1 MIISNVLCIVF
12 EIIVNR
18 NQLLEG
24 CVSRMMEKW
33 WCLHPLW
40 RGSMWTGYSSTERTS
55 GGGQL
60 PHELQWD
67 KSPLLLG
74 TEERSQKVISLVISK
89 GVHRDSLV
97 ASACKESACN
107 VGDPVSIPGEGND
120 NPLLYSCLENPMGGG
135 AWWDT
140 VHRVAMSQAPL
151 RDFTLGVGQLQR
163 ALTCLWSHCE
173 EQLTEE
179 YSQGFFLSFF
189 FKYRQEIFPPNWE
202 KAVFSNWEN
211 LFWESFTILVTTKS
225 LQQLTRLYSFVFR
238 KLLNSS
244 RRRWSLFLST

>member
-1 MIISNVLCIVF
+1 MCELGTVL
-12 EIIVNR
+12 
-18 NQLLEG
+18 QKGLLEG
-24 CVSRMMEKW
+24 AR
-33 WCLHPLW
+33 
-40 RGSMWTGYSSTERTS
+40 
-55 GGGQL
+55 L

-74 TEERSQKVISLVISK
+74 TEERSQNVISLVISQ

-107 VGDPVSIPGEGND
+107 VGDPGLIPGEGNEE
-120 NPLLYSCLENPMGGG
+120 YSSIL
-135 AWWDT
+135 AWKIPT
-140 VHRVAMSQAPL
+140 VHRVTKSQTGL
-151 RDFTLGVGQLQR
+151 NNFTLGVCKLRR

-189 FKYRQEIFPPNWE
+189 FKYRQEIFPPNWK
-202 KAVFSNWEN
+202 KAVFPNWEN